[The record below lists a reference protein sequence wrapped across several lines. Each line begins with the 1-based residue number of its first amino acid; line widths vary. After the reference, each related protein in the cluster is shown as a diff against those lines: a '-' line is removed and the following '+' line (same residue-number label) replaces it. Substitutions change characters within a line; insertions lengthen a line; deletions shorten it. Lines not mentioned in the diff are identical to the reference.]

1 MAAAPRDL
9 RLRTV
14 RFDRG
19 GVMGVLQRF
28 EQRLEGMVTGA
39 FARAFRSDVQPVEL
53 AAALQR
59 EVDNSAQILS
69 RERRLIPNDFTVELS
84 PADNERLSAYGL
96 TLSAELKDLLRQH
109 ANEQRYVFAGP
120 ISITFTER
128 DDLSTGRFR
137 VASKAMAQVTPVEG
151 QRMTETAVRRA
162 PVVLELNEMQHPLD
176 PPGVVIGRGSEADL
190 RVSDPGVSRRHVELR
205 VRPSESGVVVTLVDL
220 GSTNGTRVNGKRVQ
234 HATLEDGSQ
243 VQIGSTTMTLHHPRR
258 DPDKAQS
265 PPMTAAP
272 APPPP
277 GPKPPST
284 DWPR

>member
-1 MAAAPRDL
+1 
-9 RLRTV
+9 
-14 RFDRG
+14 
-19 GVMGVLQRF
+19 MGVLQRF
-28 EQRLEGMVTGA
+28 ERRLEGMVTGA

-120 ISITFTER
+120 ISITFTEK

-162 PVVLELNEMQHPLD
+162 PVTLELNEMRHPLE

-190 RVSDPGVSRRHVELR
+190 RVSDPGVSRRHVEIR
-205 VRPSESGVVVTLVDL
+205 VRPSEDGVVVTAIDL
-220 GSTNGTRVNGKRVQ
+220 GSTNGTRVNGKRIQ
-234 HATLEDGSQ
+234 HANLEDGSN
-243 VQIGSTTMTLHHPRR
+243 VQIGSTTMTLRHPAR
-258 DPDKAQS
+258 DADKAQS
-265 PPMTAAP
+265 PPMTTAP
-272 APPPP
+272 PPPPP